1 MFPSLSFYH
10 KNQKNIELVSKDLK
24 VLPSTRVSSM
34 EVYSKD
40 DENLVLRD
48 KERIQWLAGGTLENL
63 HYRLY
68 DEAGTEVPLTADV
81 ASKIQVCMWIIK
93 CLPASLYTGYINVIH
108 CAAINSFS

>member
-10 KNQKNIELVSKDLK
+10 KNQKNVALVLKELK
-24 VLPSTRVSSM
+24 VLPSTRVSSI
-34 EVYSKD
+34 EVYSK

-68 DEAGTEVPLTADV
+68 DEAGTEVPLTTDV

-93 CLPASLYTGYINVIH
+93 CLPASLYAGYINVMH